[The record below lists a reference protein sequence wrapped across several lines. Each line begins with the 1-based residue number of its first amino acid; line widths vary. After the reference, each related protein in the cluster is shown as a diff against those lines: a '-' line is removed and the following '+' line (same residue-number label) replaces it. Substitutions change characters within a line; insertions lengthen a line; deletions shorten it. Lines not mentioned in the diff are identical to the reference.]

1 MNIFIKLTFKSTLC
15 MVSLLVLGAVAL
27 TQLQLPAQLVF
38 AADSNVIAADS
49 AAEPSKSAA
58 AKSGDTG
65 SGALQVEL
73 VNAAQA
79 DGESAGV
86 IAALQK
92 LLQALAQRDLQQ
104 VDACLSDDVTVY
116 DDRNRRYIYGR
127 ETVVEHVKNNVIGA
141 DGEKPVKRLVIYDP
155 FIYVKGNT
163 AMVSFRATKELG
175 GDSGLK
181 LESWCSEI
189 FERKNGQWLVLQLR
203 TSWRP
208 IKDKG

>member
-15 MVSLLVLGAVAL
+15 MVSLLMLGAVAL

-38 AADSNVIAADS
+38 AADSDVIAADS

-58 AKSGDTG
+58 AKSGDTGSGDTG

-104 VDACLSDDVTVY
+104 VDACL
-116 DDRNRRYIYGR
+116 
-127 ETVVEHVKNNVIGA
+127 
-141 DGEKPVKRLVIYDP
+141 
-155 FIYVKGNT
+155 
-163 AMVSFRATKELG
+163 
-175 GDSGLK
+175 
-181 LESWCSEI
+181 
-189 FERKNGQWLVLQLR
+189 
-203 TSWRP
+203 
-208 IKDKG
+208 